1 MLIGMLKVAG
11 VMGRELR
18 RGMGRELGWELGRGM
33 IYLRSIRAS
42 DENHSALL
50 RQMTALMRHCFCCF
64 DKVCGYIV
72 DDNG

>member
-1 MLIGMLKVAG
+1 MLKVAG
-11 VMGRELR
+11 VMERELE
-18 RGMGRELGWELGRGM
+18 RELGRDM
-33 IYLRSIRAS
+33 IYLWSIRAS

-50 RQMTALMRHCFCCF
+50 RQMTELLRQCFCCF